1 MGLVAHRPDDGDPCD
16 GGCDAGPCGGG
27 DTGAPGNPRPQSV
40 EPDLDPDLCN
50 RRDWTAVG
58 RAARNRMRDLGSGVF
73 VAWRSRV
80 AQGRLALFAGFD
92 EHARRITADAATT
105 LADNGRAGVGR

>member
-1 MGLVAHRPDDGDPCD
+1 MEIFDRPAWLWGLSLIVLTMAIHATAVVMLALWGE
-16 GGCDAGPCGGG
+16 

-80 AQGRLALFAGFD
+80 AQGRLALFAGS
-92 EHARRITADAATT
+92 R
-105 LADNGRAGVGR
+105 